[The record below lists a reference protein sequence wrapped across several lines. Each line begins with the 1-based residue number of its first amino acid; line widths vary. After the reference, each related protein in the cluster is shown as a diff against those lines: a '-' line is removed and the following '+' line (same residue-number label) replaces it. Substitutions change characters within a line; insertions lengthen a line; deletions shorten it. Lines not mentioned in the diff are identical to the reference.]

1 MTILDRSVMPVSTA
15 SPQFH
20 FPQFYERSLSNG
32 IKVYVV
38 EDFTQPLV
46 SISLT
51 VKDGAIS
58 EPIDGLARF
67 AARMLTRGTAQR
79 TGTQIADD
87 IDLLGASISSSA
99 GWDATETSILML
111 SEFTEQATEIMADCI
126 RNPLFSEE
134 EADRLRRQSIAEI
147 QQISADQTYLAT
159 SIFNQVAFAGH
170 PYSHRRYGS
179 TASLTAITSE
189 DCRNWKRHLDVQQQF
204 FIVAGNISAQ
214 DAIDLLERHFGS
226 MVYRPEQEATYAAIH
241 PTKHRRVVVIDKQDA
256 LQTTLVIGGNTI
268 SHTHPDYPALDL
280 ANSICGGMFTSRIN
294 GLLREKHGYT
304 YGARSYFDNRKHATT
319 HQASSSVGKESTAHS
334 VEIILEEI
342 NRMRHE
348 PVSAEEFQ
356 TAKQYLLGSF
366 VRDLETPHDVS
377 QLLQTIELYN
387 FPKDYY
393 TNYFN
398 SITRLNHEDLF
409 PIQQR
414 YFDADSMT
422 IAASGEADYLT
433 QELARFGTVEVISL
447 SV

>member
-1 MTILDRSVMPVSTA
+1 MTTLDRSVMPVSTA
-15 SPQFH
+15 SPQFQ
-20 FPQFYERSLSNG
+20 FPQYYERSLSNG

-51 VKDGAIS
+51 VKDGAVS

-67 AARMLTRGTAQR
+67 AARMLTRGTAR
-79 TGTQIADD
+79 RSGTQIADD

-99 GWDATETSILML
+99 GWDATETSVLML
-111 SEFTEQATEIMADCI
+111 SEFTEQATEILADCI
-126 RNPLFSEE
+126 LNAQFTDEE
-134 EADRLRRQSIAEI
+134 VDRLRRQSIAEI
-147 QQISADQTYLAT
+147 QQISADQSYLAT
-159 SIFNQVAFAGH
+159 TIFNQRIFAGH
-170 PYSHRRYGS
+170 PYSHRRHGS
-179 TASLTAITSE
+179 TASLSTLTAD
-189 DCRNWKRHLDVQQQF
+189 DCRSWKQHLDSQQQF

-214 DAIDLLERHFGS
+214 DAMTLLEKYFGALH
-226 MVYRPEQEATYAAIH
+226 YHPQEAASF
-241 PTKHRRVVVIDKQDA
+241 PTLAPSHRKVVVIDKQDA

-319 HQASSSVGKESTAHS
+319 HQASSSVGKDSTAHS

-398 SITRLNHEDLF
+398 SITSMNHEDLF

-433 QELARFGTVEVISL
+433 QELARFGPVEVISL
-447 SV
+447 SA

>member
-1 MTILDRSVMPVSTA
+1 MTILDRTLMPVSTA

-20 FPQFYERSLSNG
+20 FPHFHTLALSNG

-38 EDFTQPLV
+38 EDCTQPLV

-67 AARMLTRGTAQR
+67 TARMCTRGTSKR
-79 TGTQIADD
+79 TGTQVADD

-99 GWDATETSILML
+99 GWDATETSVLML
-111 SEFTEQATEIMADCI
+111 SEFTEQATEILADCI
-126 RNPLFSEE
+126 LHPQFSDEE
-134 EADRLRRQSIAEI
+134 VDRLRRQSIAEI

-159 SIFNQVAFAGH
+159 AIFNQVTFGSH

-179 TASLTAITSE
+179 TASLTTLTAE
-189 DCRNWKRHLDVQQQF
+189 DCRSWKRHLESQHQF
-204 FIVAGNISAQ
+204 FIVAGNINAQ
-214 DAIDLLERHFGS
+214 NAMTLLEKYFGALP
-226 MVYRPEQEATYAAIH
+226 YQPQEAVSYPALA
-241 PTKHRRVVVIDKQDA
+241 PSRRNVVVIDKPDA
-256 LQTTLVIGGNTI
+256 LQTTLVVGGTTI

-319 HQASSSVGKESTAHS
+319 HVASSSVGKESTAHS
-334 VEIILEEI
+334 VEIILEEM
-342 NRMRHE
+342 NRMRRE
-348 PVSAEEFQ
+348 PVSAEEFR

-366 VRDLETPHDVS
+366 VRDLETPHDIS
-377 QLLQTIELYN
+377 QLLQTIELYD
-387 FPKDYY
+387 FPSDYY
-393 TNYFN
+393 TQYFTAV
-398 SITRLNHEDLF
+398 TRMNHEDLF
-409 PIQQR
+409 PIVQR

-422 IAASGEADYLT
+422 IAASGEADYLAR
-433 QELARFGTVEVISL
+433 ELSRFGTPEVVSM

>member
-1 MTILDRSVMPVSTA
+1 MTTLDRSVMPVSTA
-15 SPQFH
+15 SPQFQ
-20 FPQFYERSLSNG
+20 FPQYYERSLSNG

-51 VKDGAIS
+51 VKDGAVS

-67 AARMLTRGTAQR
+67 AARMLTRGTAR
-79 TGTQIADD
+79 RSGTQIADD

-99 GWDATETSILML
+99 GWDATETSVLML
-111 SEFTEQATEIMADCI
+111 SEFTEQATEILADCI
-126 RNPLFSEE
+126 LNAQFTDEE
-134 EADRLRRQSIAEI
+134 VDRLRRQSIAEI
-147 QQISADQTYLAT
+147 QQISADQSYLAT
-159 SIFNQVAFAGH
+159 TIFNQRIFAGH
-170 PYSHRRYGS
+170 PYSHRRHGS
-179 TASLTAITSE
+179 TASLSTLTAD
-189 DCRNWKRHLDVQQQF
+189 DCRSWKQHLDSQQQF

-214 DAIDLLERHFGS
+214 SAIDLLEKHFGAMNYQPKPS
-226 MVYRPEQEATYAAIH
+226 ATFPEIH
-241 PTKHRRVVVIDKQDA
+241 PTTRKVVIIEKQDA
-256 LQTTLVIGGNTI
+256 LQTTIVVGGNSIT
-268 SHTHPDYPALDL
+268 HTHPDYPALDL

-294 GLLREKHGYT
+294 GLLREKYGYT
-304 YGARSYFDNRKHATT
+304 YGARSYFDNRKQATT

-334 VEIILEEI
+334 VQIILEEI

-348 PVSAEEFQ
+348 PVSADEFQ

-377 QLLQTIELYN
+377 QLLQTIELYG

-393 TNYFN
+393 TSYFATI
-398 SITRLNHEDLF
+398 SGLSHEDLF

-414 YFDADSMT
+414 YFDADSMV
-422 IAASGEADYLT
+422 IAASGEVDYLAT
-433 QELARFGTVEVISL
+433 ELAQFGAVEVISM